1 MRRASRR
8 KQGELI
14 MQVRRFVAA
23 PLAML
28 ALGAVLFAPHSAS
41 ADQRDFT
48 LVNRSERT
56 ITNAYVSPSA
66 SSRWGSDVLGRDVL
80 PSGRSTGIVF
90 TGGSSGQCY
99 YDIRVVTRGGAEG
112 TLFEVNL

>member
-1 MRRASRR
+1 
-8 KQGELI
+8 

-28 ALGAVLFAPHSAS
+28 ALGAMLLAPHSAS

-48 LVNRSERT
+48 LVNRTGRT
-56 ITNAYVSPSA
+56 ITHTYVSPSA
-66 SSRWGSDVLGRDVL
+66 SDRWGHDVLGSDVLPAGRT
-80 PSGRSTGIVF
+80 TGIRF
-90 TGGSSGQCY
+90 TGGSASQCH

-112 TLFEVNL
+112 ALYEVNLCATSTVTFN